1 MTLATALRLGRVSNL
16 PTVWTNVLA
25 GAVLADAPLRAGALV
40 LTALACSLFYT
51 GGMFLNDA
59 FDRAFDAEMRPERPI
74 PCGVVSVFEV
84 FGAGFAQL
92 AAGLVLVVLIARWTV
107 GATGGALAAGLG
119 LAGLIVLYDAW
130 HKGNPIGPVLMGLC
144 RVLVYL
150 TTALA
155 LTGVLTGAVVGGAGV
170 LLAYLIGLTY
180 VARHETIGSLRSLW
194 PVVALAFPFAL
205 WSLALR
211 AGAVGIVVYVGAVVW
226 TLVSVSHLGWRPRVD
241 VPRAVVGM
249 IAGIALVDA
258 MALASWHQPALAV
271 VAVGAFG
278 LTLGLQRWVAGT

>member
-25 GAVLADAPLRAGALV
+25 AAVLADAPLRAGALV

-59 FDRAFDAEMRPERPI
+59 FDRAFDARVRPERPI
-74 PCGVVSVFEV
+74 PCGIVSPSEV
-84 FGAGFAQL
+84 FVAGFAQL
-92 AAGLVLVVLIARWTV
+92 AAGLVLVAVVARWTV
-107 GATGGALAAGLG
+107 GRSGGAIAAGLA
-119 LAGLIVLYDAW
+119 LAGLIVVYDAW
-130 HKGNPIGPVLMGLC
+130 HKGNPIGPLLMGLC
-144 RVLVYL
+144 RVLVYV
-150 TTALA
+150 TAAVA
-155 LTGVLTGAVVGGAGV
+155 LTGTLSGAVVGGASV

-180 VARHETIGSLRSLW
+180 VARHETLGSLRTLW

-211 AGAVGIVVYVGAVVW
+211 AGAGGVAVYVVAVVW
-226 TLVSVSHLGWRPRVD
+226 TLACVSHLGWRSRVD

-258 MALASWHQPALAV
+258 MALASWHATGLAL
-271 VAVGAFG
+271 VAVAAFG
-278 LTLGLQRWVAGT
+278 ATLALQRWVAGT

>member
-1 MTLATALRLGRVSNL
+1 VTLATALRLGRVSNL

-25 GAVLADAPLRAGALV
+25 GAVLADAPLRTGALV

-59 FDRAFDAEMRPERPI
+59 FDRAFDARARPERPI
-74 PCGVVSVFEV
+74 PCGVVTASEV
-84 FGAGFAQL
+84 FVAGFGQL
-92 AAGLVLVVLIARWTV
+92 AAGLVLVVLSARWIS
-107 GATGGALAAGLG
+107 GASGAALAAGLG
-119 LAGLIVLYDAW
+119 LAGLIVVYDAW
-130 HKGNPIGPVLMGLC
+130 HKDNPIAPLLMGLC
-144 RVLVYL
+144 RVLVYV
-150 TTALA
+150 TAAVA
-155 LTGVLTGAVVGGAGV
+155 LTGTLSPAVVGGAGV

-194 PVVALAFPFAL
+194 PVIALAFPFTL

-211 AGAVGIVVYVGAVVW
+211 AGPVGIGVYVVAVAW
-226 TLVSVSHLGWRPRVD
+226 TLVCVSHLGWRARVD

-258 MALASWHQPALAV
+258 LALASWHQPGLALLA
-271 VAVGAFG
+271 GAAFA
-278 LTLGLQRWVAGT
+278 LTLVLQRWVAGT